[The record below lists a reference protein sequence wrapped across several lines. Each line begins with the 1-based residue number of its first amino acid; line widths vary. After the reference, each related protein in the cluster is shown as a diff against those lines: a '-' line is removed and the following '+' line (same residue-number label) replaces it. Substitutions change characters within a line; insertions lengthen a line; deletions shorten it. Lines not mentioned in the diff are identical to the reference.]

1 MAIHN
6 IYFKDSKSDKVQI
19 TYYNNF
25 KTSFNRNLNLIQK
38 YLDSRVGMNLQQYV
52 SKKSGTQEDSI
63 VNANTYGK
71 GYVMI
76 NVSYAEYQA
85 YSKRIKK
92 RVGKRGTRPFE
103 RMVAD
108 KKQTILNDVNEYS
121 RRLNG

>member
-76 NVSYAEYQA
+76 NVPYAEYQA